1 MDNINRLK
9 LDVETIVPVHYPADG
24 RKVSIDELK
33 KAVGARSTN

>member
-33 KAVGARSTN
+33 RAVGQRATK